1 MIARAG
7 SAFNNTGDKMKL
19 EGDSAVTDEKRFCD
33 NGDGTVTDNETKLM
47 WKQTDAY
54 QDTSQWS
61 NWFKAEEYVKDL
73 GLQEFAGYKNWR
85 MPTLEEAEELYDED
99 SHIRD
104 MDRFEIFINPAFS
117 PGGGFTTWTS
127 DERPHGTAC
136 IFYFRY
142 GHANLNHKED
152 ITKDTVRAV
161 RDIE

>member
-1 MIARAG
+1 
-7 SAFNNTGDKMKL
+7 MKL
-19 EGDSAVTDEKRFCD
+19 EETIVLADKKRFCD
-33 NGDGTVTDNETKLM
+33 NGDGTVTDEETQLM

-54 QDTSQWS
+54 QDTSKWT
-61 NWFKAEEYVKDL
+61 NWFMAEDYIKSL
-73 GLQEFAGYKNWR
+73 NIGKFAGYINWR
-85 MPTLEEAEELYDED
+85 MPTVEEAEELYDED
-99 SHIRD
+99 THIRD
-104 MDRFEIFINPAFS
+104 MDRFEICIDPAFS

-152 ITKDTVRAV
+152 ITKDTIRAV

>member
-1 MIARAG
+1 
-7 SAFNNTGDKMKL
+7 MKL
-19 EGDSAVTDEKRFCD
+19 QGDMLADKKRFCD
-33 NGDGTVTDNETKLM
+33 NGDGTVTDDETKLI

-54 QDTSQWS
+54 QDTSKWT
-61 NWFKAEEYVKDL
+61 NWFMSEDYIKSLNITK
-73 GLQEFAGYKNWR
+73 FAGYTNWR

-99 SHIRD
+99 THIRD
-104 MDRFEIFINPAFS
+104 MDRFEICIDPVFS

-152 ITKDTVRAV
+152 ITKNTIRAV

>member
-1 MIARAG
+1 
-7 SAFNNTGDKMKL
+7 MKL
-19 EGDSAVTDEKRFCD
+19 KGDAVLSDKKRFCD
-33 NGDGTVTDNETKLM
+33 NGNGTITDIETQLM

-54 QDTSQWS
+54 QDTSKWT
-61 NWFKAEEYVKDL
+61 NWFMAGDYIKSLNIEK
-73 GLQEFAGYKNWR
+73 FAGYINWR

-99 SHIRD
+99 THIRD
-104 MDRFEIFINPAFS
+104 MDRFEICIDPAFS

-152 ITKDTVRAV
+152 ITKDTIRAV